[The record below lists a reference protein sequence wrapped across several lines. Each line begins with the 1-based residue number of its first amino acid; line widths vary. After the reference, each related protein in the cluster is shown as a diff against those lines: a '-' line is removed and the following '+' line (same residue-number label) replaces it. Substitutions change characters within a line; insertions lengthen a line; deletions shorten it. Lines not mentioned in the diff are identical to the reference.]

1 MWTWFS
7 VTIKWST
14 SIYMLLRAL
23 FFQWSLFSNN
33 TWMPLSL
40 SFNLKDWDTW
50 SWMVKDSKVVL
61 HFVTYIFIRVWNIS
75 RGIQCMVYWVFF
87 LGLWEV
93 KWYEIKKKNCPPVA
107 FVSFHCWQGLT
118 LTCICISH
126 FGKFQ
131 HWLW

>member
-7 VTIKWST
+7 VTIKWS
-14 SIYMLLRAL
+14 ICC
-23 FFQWSLFSNN
+23 WG
-33 TWMPLSL
+33 L
-40 SFNLKDWDTW
+40 SFFNEVCFQIIHECHCRCRSIFNWDTW

-75 RGIQCMVYWVFF
+75 RGIQCMIYWVFF

-93 KWYEIKKKNCPPVA
+93 KWYEIKKNCPPVA
-107 FVSFHCWQGLT
+107 FVSFHGWQGLT
-118 LTCICISH
+118 LTCVCISH

-131 HWLW
+131 HSSW